1 MGDGA
6 DVSERVPS
14 TIPKILQGVDGPVT
28 LADYEISNT
37 LPCDRCQYD
46 LCGAAADGVCSECG
60 WPVPLTLSRT
70 IDPVAHAGRSMASP
84 KAVGNGLI
92 AVLAALLLVQLM
104 ELYWEAHFI
113 WAVATS
119 GDVLW
124 AQVQQ
129 MGTVFG
135 WALLIGGGLAAIGSW
150 WIRPASASARSKS
163 GRSVTIMLV
172 GAFLM
177 LVFGV
182 VWWWLASQS
191 QAFNTGPVLIRSG
204 EVSDPNAL
212 RWLLWALPDVAIIVL
227 LWGLRGVL
235 AEVGRLSRDFRMGG
249 SRRQRIYSLIAAL
262 VMQSLAWNA
271 FRWMVTP
278 ADLVGPVPAWVGMEL
293 VPLALAGVTGLFVS
307 VGLIY
312 LAFNMWSVRDALVSP
327 PPKLSSLLAA
337 QAQEPSGEDDGLKD

>member
-1 MGDGA
+1 
-6 DVSERVPS
+6 
-14 TIPKILQGVDGPVT
+14 
-28 LADYEISNT
+28 
-37 LPCDRCQYD
+37 
-46 LCGAAADGVCSECG
+46 
-60 WPVPLTLSRT
+60 
-70 IDPVAHAGRSMASP
+70 MASP
-84 KAVGNGLI
+84 KSVGNGLI

-104 ELYWEAHFI
+104 ELYWEVHFI

-129 MGTVFG
+129 MSNVFG

-163 GRSVTIMLV
+163 ARSVTIMLV

-191 QAFNTGPVLIRSG
+191 QAFNTSPALIRSG
-204 EVSDPNAL
+204 EVSDPKAF
-212 RWLLWALPDVAIIVL
+212 RWLLWAVPDVAIIVL

-278 ADLVGPVPAWVGMEL
+278 ADLAGPVSAWVGMEL

-312 LAFNMWSVRDALVSP
+312 LAINMWSVRDALVSP

-337 QAQEPSGEDDGLKD
+337 QAQEPLPGDAGLKD